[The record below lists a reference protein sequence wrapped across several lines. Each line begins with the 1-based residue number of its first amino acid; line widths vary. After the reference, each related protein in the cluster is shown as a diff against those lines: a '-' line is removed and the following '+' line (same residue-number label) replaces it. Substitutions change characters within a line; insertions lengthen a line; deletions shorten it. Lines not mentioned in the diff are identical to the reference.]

1 MIQPSNLLPN
11 CAEGSLAKKDTFLG
25 QVGLHGP
32 DFESD
37 TFGVSSLKI
46 HNLLTLPALAFL
58 NIGHGPGLVSG
69 RDIVIVV
76 YIWTT
81 AESIHFYFTTYT
93 NNNLWK

>member
-37 TFGVSSLKI
+37 TFGVSSMKI
-46 HNLLTLPALAFL
+46 HNLLTLPASA
-58 NIGHGPGLVSG
+58 I
-69 RDIVIVV
+69 
-76 YIWTT
+76 
-81 AESIHFYFTTYT
+81 
-93 NNNLWK
+93 

>member
-37 TFGVSSLKI
+37 TFGEHVTGADIALN
-46 HNLLTLPALAFL
+46 HN
-58 NIGHGPGLVSG
+58 V
-69 RDIVIVV
+69 R
-76 YIWTT
+76 
-81 AESIHFYFTTYT
+81 
-93 NNNLWK
+93 